1 MSETQENPAQPPL
14 FTALTT
20 SSRQILTLLK
30 CIGFQ
35 STAQLQISADGLR
48 VTVEDSHVMQGHAF
62 IDKNLFNTYTFHPPP
77 HLTEHLEADED
88 PVVQFGISLT
98 ALLECLQIFG
108 GGDAGGKWRG
118 GGGRAGGGGD
128 GWSGGTAGVS
138 AFDHGLLRIAGT
150 CRFLYEEGGP
160 LCLILEEPPITTTCE
175 LTTYTPAP
183 LPDIPLSPTLTRKII
198 LKSSLLHDA
207 ITELSSSPV
216 LPSSS
221 SLLVIFTSPSPPHFA
236 LSSTSPLGTTTVQ
249 FSNDGDL
256 LETFMVS
263 GRAKDVYRFD
273 LVRHARGAM
282 AVATK
287 VSVRSDEAGV
297 LSLQFMVEWEGRAS
311 FVDFRFLGVDDGEGG
326 GGGNGESEGDSE

>member
-1 MSETQENPAQPPL
+1 MSETQENPAPPPL

-35 STAQLQISADGLR
+35 SKAQLQISADGLR

-77 HLTEHLEADED
+77 HLTEHLEEDED

-108 GGDAGGKWRG
+108 GGDAGG
-118 GGGRAGGGGD
+118 
-128 GWSGGTAGVS
+128 
-138 AFDHGLLRIAGT
+138 
-150 CRFLYEEGGP
+150 
-160 LCLILEEPPITTTCE
+160 
-175 LTTYTPAP
+175 
-183 LPDIPLSPTLTRKII
+183 
-198 LKSSLLHDA
+198 
-207 ITELSSSPV
+207 
-216 LPSSS
+216 
-221 SLLVIFTSPSPPHFA
+221 VIFTSPAPPHFT

-273 LVRHARGAM
+273 LVRHARVAM

-297 LSLQFMVEWEGRAS
+297 LSLQFMMEWEGRAS
-311 FVDFRFLGVDDGEGG
+311 FVDFRFLGVDEEEGG
-326 GGGNGESEGDSE
+326 DGTSEGEEGEDSE